1 VLFLRSQGGD
11 DPGTCLWV
19 LDVGTGEERL
29 VADPRQLLGSASEEL
44 PPEEAAR
51 RERVREQA
59 AGVVGYATDR
69 AGDTVA
75 VALSGRLWVAE
86 VGSGVV
92 RELVVP
98 GPVVDPRPDPTG
110 ARVAYVRGGTLR
122 VVDADGGGDV
132 ALAEPDGPE
141 VTYGLAEFVAAEEM
155 GRTEGYWW
163 SPTGDAVL
171 VARVDTAPVARW
183 YIADP
188 ANPDRPPR
196 EVAYPAAGTANADV
210 SLWIVAL
217 DGTKI
222 PVPWDRARFE
232 YLVAAHWDEAGLLVV
247 VESRDQRRLRVLDV
261 DPVTGATTTRREDT
275 DRYWLDIVH
284 GVPAVTASG
293 KLVWTVDA
301 DDTHRLV
308 VGDQVAT
315 PPGLQVRSVADVD
328 GEVVLFTASEE
339 PTEIQ
344 LWEASPAG
352 VERLTTAPGVH
363 AGRRAGGTTVVVSR
377 SLDRD
382 GVRVTV
388 HRQGDVVASIGS
400 RAETPVV
407 TPRPQLRSLGQRQLR
422 TAVLFPTDHQPG
434 SRTLPVLLDPY
445 GGPAAQRVLA
455 TRDAFLTSQWF
466 ADQGFAV
473 VVIDG
478 RGTPGRGPSWARST
492 WGDCAAPV
500 LQDQVDGLAEAARV
514 YPDLDLGRVAIRG
527 WSFGGFL
534 AALAVLRRPD
544 VFHAAVAGAPVT
556 DQRLYDTHYQERYL
570 GHPAEEPD
578 NYDRCSLIDDA
589 PRLRRHLLLIHGL
602 ADDNVVVAHT
612 LRLSA
617 ALVESGRPHAVL
629 PLSGVT
635 HMTPQETVAE
645 NRLRLELEFLRRS
658 LGMPDPEALE
668 A

>member
-1 VLFLRSQGGD
+1 MLFLRSQGGD
-11 DPGTCLWV
+11 DPVTCLWV
-19 LDVGTGEERL
+19 LDLATGNERL
-29 VADPRQLLGSASEEL
+29 LADPRRLRGSASEDL
-44 PPEEAAR
+44 PPEETAR

-69 AGDTVA
+69 SGGTVA
-75 VALSGRLWVAE
+75 LALSGRLWVAD
-86 VGSGVV
+86 VGSGEV
-92 RELVVP
+92 RELAIP

-122 VVDADGGGDV
+122 VVGVDGGGDV
-132 ALAEPDGPE
+132 ALIEPDGPE

-163 SPTGDAVL
+163 SPTGDAIL

-196 EVAYPAAGTANADV
+196 QVAYPAAGTANAEV
-210 SLWIVAL
+210 SLSLVAL
-217 DGTKI
+217 DSTKV
-222 PVPWDRARFE
+222 PVVWDRAGFE
-232 YLVAAHWDEAGLLVV
+232 YLVAAHWDKAGLLVV
-247 VESRDQRRLRVLDV
+247 VQSRDQRRLRVLDV
-261 DPVTGATTTRREDT
+261 NPVTGATSTRREDT
-275 DRYWLDIVH
+275 DRYWVDIVH
-284 GVPAVTASG
+284 GVPAVTTAG

-301 DDTHRLV
+301 DDTRRLR
-308 VGDQVAT
+308 VGDQVVT
-315 PPGLQVRSVADVD
+315 PPGLQVHSVADVD
-328 GEVVLFTASEE
+328 DDVVLFTASEE
-339 PTEIQ
+339 PTEVH

-363 AGRRAGGTTVVVSR
+363 GGRRAGGTTVVVSR
-377 SLDRD
+377 SLDYD
-382 GVRVTV
+382 GARVTV
-388 HRQGDVVASIGS
+388 RHGGEAVTSIGS

-407 TPRPQLRSLGQRQLR
+407 TPRPQLRPLGERQLR
-422 TAVLFPTDHQPG
+422 TAVLLPTGHQPG
-434 SRTLPVLLDPY
+434 SRSLPVLLDPY
-445 GGPAAQRVLA
+445 GGPGMQRVLA

-478 RGTPGRGPSWARST
+478 RGTPGRGPAWARST

-500 LQDQVDGLAEAARV
+500 LEDQVDGLVEAARA
-514 YPDLDLGRVAIRG
+514 YPDLDLGRITIRG

-544 VFHAAVAGAPVT
+544 VFRAAVAGAPVT

-570 GHPAEEPD
+570 GHPDDEPG

-589 PRLRRHLLLIHGL
+589 PRLRRPLLLIHGL

-617 ALVESGRPHAVL
+617 ALVAAGRPHCVL

-645 NRLRLELEFLRRS
+645 NRLRLELDFLCQS
-658 LGMPDPEALE
+658 LGLSPTEVSE
-668 A
+668 E